1 MCHTCKYSRGDN
13 NTGTSSRPQNVSKP
27 CPKRASNSL
36 DLGNVPKTGF
46 PNRFPIMSQTVL
58 GKSQLRPKRVP
69 KPMFWEHSHKAIFWE
84 EFENPKKCWK
94 MSQNTYQ
101 PRPKHIPNKIPK
113 MSQNL
118 SSKVPFP
125 KHDSQTCP
133 KRSQIH
139 PILSPFLSQNA
150 VLRCLWD
157 AFGTLLFPLVHV
169 SSHSTVHITNHRRLF
184 WGQRLQSMW
193 RSLLR
198 QWTCKFDACLAR
210 KTTTP
215 HLA

>member
-13 NTGTSSRPQNVSKP
+13 NTSSVSQNVSKP

-69 KPMFWEHSHKAIFWE
+69 KPMFWEHSHKALFWE

-94 MSQNTYQ
+94 ISQNTYQ

-113 MSQNL
+113 MSQNQ

-157 AFGTLLFPLVHV
+157 AFGTLLFPLVSPNTTIV
-169 SSHSTVHITNHRRLF
+169 SATPGRDQHDRDTAHI
-184 WGQRLQSMW
+184 
-193 RSLLR
+193 R
-198 QWTCKFDACLAR
+198 QTHDCCPVKGRMPKKHCL
-210 KTTTP
+210 P
-215 HLA
+215 